1 MFRRPAVAAL
11 VACALAALILA
22 VISPK
27 PSAAD
32 RYPGDVGMLVGDLS
46 REVRH
51 ATGFR
56 GHGVV
61 VLQVFPGGPADR
73 EGLREG
79 DIIFEFENHEVTT
92 AAAMMGQI
100 RSMFKGELASL
111 KYWREGSTGWEL
123 LSVDELVPLPAPEE
137 LEAASREALDERFAN
152 LERGLDDHVA
162 NLERELDDHS
172 ANLERELDDLR
183 ARVAALE
190 AAQAPPA
197 AQQPDTTAVPDA
209 DTTTVLD
216 EEGDDR

>member
-11 VACALAALILA
+11 VACALAALVLAIL
-22 VISPK
+22 SPRL
-27 PSAAD
+27 SAAG
-32 RYPGDVGMLVGDLS
+32 RYPGDLGMLVGDLS

-56 GHGVV
+56 GHGVI

-73 EGLREG
+73 EDVREG

-100 RSMFKGELASL
+100 REMNKGELASL
-111 KYWREGSTGWEL
+111 KLWRDGSTNWEL

-137 LEAASREALDERFAN
+137 LEAAAREALDDRFAN
-152 LERGLDDHVA
+152 LERGLDDHIA
-162 NLERELDDHS
+162 NLEKEFDDHSAKLERELD
-172 ANLERELDDLR
+172 ELR

-190 AAQAPPA
+190 AAQAAPA
-197 AQQPDTTAVPDA
+197 APPDTEQADTTAV
-209 DTTTVLD
+209 LD
-216 EEGDDR
+216 EGGDDR